1 MIQINKNS
9 KTLCFIVAF
18 SLLLTFSCSKDDVKP
33 SADSLLSTDAFN
45 SIDAI
50 KKAYEDKSSITLRT
64 HLEEDLA
71 ESVIKN
77 LFFEKAELM
86 FTPRLVRISESTV
99 TVNLNW
105 HGTWRTTRNKELEN
119 RGVADLV
126 LNRET
131 MKLIRIDGDNPFL
144 TPVIR

>member
-1 MIQINKNS
+1 MNKTI
-9 KTLCFIVAF
+9 KTLYFIIGF
-18 SLLLTFSCSKDDVKP
+18 MLLLTFSCSKDDVKP

-50 KKAYEDKSSITLRT
+50 KKAYEGKSSVTLQT

-77 LFFEKAELM
+77 LFFDKAELM
-86 FTPRLVRISESTV
+86 FTPRLVKISASTV

-105 HGTWRTTRNKELEN
+105 HGTWWTTRDKELEN

-126 LNRET
+126 LNREN